1 MDARSILDWQSI
13 DIPIGTPSR
22 VPSYLVPMM
31 QYIYTLIYRVFCK
44 MDFSLLS
51 FADDTKH
58 QQKYQDSRHILEGFF
73 ISFGSIWLNVTGFLF
88 KLI

>member
-1 MDARSILDWQSI
+1 MD
-13 DIPIGTPSR
+13 
-22 VPSYLVPMM
+22 
-31 QYIYTLIYRVFCK
+31 F
-44 MDFSLLS
+44 FSLLS

-73 ISFGSIWLNVTGFLF
+73 FISFGSIWLNVTGFLF

>member
-1 MDARSILDWQSI
+1 
-13 DIPIGTPSR
+13 
-22 VPSYLVPMM
+22 M

-44 MDFSLLS
+44 MDFFSLLS